1 MGTSFVRVYKTD
13 CNGLFLENMVN
24 ENLVKNVVKEPY
36 KYGFVTDIETEKI
49 SKGLNEDIIRLIS
62 QKKEE
67 PKYLLDFR
75 LKAFKKWQKMD
86 EPDWAGLGYKQI
98 DYQDIIYYSA
108 PKQKEKISSLDE
120 VDPKLLETFDKL
132 GIPLR
137 RGGGRRCCRDARH
150 ARHA

>member
-1 MGTSFVRVYKTD
+1 MG
-13 CNGLFLENMVN
+13 N
-24 ENLVKNVVKEPY
+24 ENLVKDVVKEPY

-49 SKGLNEDIIRLIS
+49 AKGLNEDIIKLIS

-86 EPDWAGLGYKQI
+86 EPDWAGLGYKKI

-120 VDPKLLETFDKL
+120 VDP
-132 GIPLR
+132 
-137 RGGGRRCCRDARH
+137 
-150 ARHA
+150 